1 MKAPI
6 TITVSIN
13 GKGLL
18 GIPPMRYTNIVD
30 VAEPA
35 ILRQIALVG
44 EFAIS
49 DFLKL
54 NEERITE

>member
-1 MKAPI
+1 MKTAI
-6 TITVSIN
+6 TVTVSIQ

-18 GIPPMRYTNIVD
+18 AILPLQYTHV
-30 VAEPA
+30 VEVSEPA
-35 ILRQIALVG
+35 ILRQVVLAG

-49 DFLKL
+49 DFLKM

>member
-1 MKAPI
+1 MKTA
-6 TITVSIN
+6 ITVTISIH

-18 GIPPMRYTNIVD
+18 GIPPLQYTNTVE

-35 ILRQIALVG
+35 ILRQVVLAG

-49 DFLKL
+49 DFLRL

>member
-6 TITVSIN
+6 TITVTIN

-18 GIPPMRYTNIVD
+18 GIPPMQYTNTVD